1 MGYPKAINIL
11 HGIGN
16 ITLAH
21 APCIHGKDLILDPA
35 HIPCTLWDHLR
46 FKRGIPVTGY
56 LYRDISVSRFQS
68 LTVVSI
74 AAVFSTFRTM
84 VIGFV
89 PQVGIHLSLQHR
101 FKHGA
106 KDIFDRILHVLYIFT
121 VVLLQDRLC
130 YCNSPGVSF
139 LFSCHKCCAHNPFIP
154 FVLEYRTLY
163 KK

>member
-74 AAVFSTFRTM
+74 AAVFSAFRAM
-84 VIGFV
+84 VIGFI
-89 PQVGIHLSLQHR
+89 PQVGIHFPLQHR

-106 KDIFDRILHVLYIFT
+106 EDIFNRILHILYIFAI
-121 VVLLQDRLC
+121 VLIQDRFGDRNGLW
-130 YCNSPGVSF
+130 VSF
-139 LFSCHKCCAHNPFIP
+139 LFSCHKCRTHNPFIP